1 MSGHT
6 RLNASQYMKKLTG
19 DEIVQKFPQAFVEDP
34 NLTPE
39 IFFDILRS
47 VKFDVKEAQLKVI
60 DLVRKPG
67 EFLMPAALLNASLS
81 SPPSSSPTTPQ
92 TQNESEF
99 TSLRPPPHSIALPS
113 IEVQTPP
120 QTSNSLY
127 PQFEYQ
133 SETDGLAAAE
143 VVGSSDT
150 EISYWKPGSKNKYIP
165 RSILKRRARDGDSD
179 DELLVY
185 TPCGKKKKRQ
195 LPIKPSS
202 LLSPT
207 KSSSSSP
214 KGATDCG
221 FQSNIESDEDEP
233 PHSANRRF
241 SCLRSTSSG
250 ATFHAAEASAPAAG
264 NKSSIFKHQDIVELS
279 SSEEDDADTEDDFD
293 LQDDQKVK
301 TPRSLSTTPD
311 FGDESEYEVPGGNE
325 ELRDISPE
333 EWPVTSTARKER
345 KPRARAGNPNEAVLQ
360 HRTQSLAT
368 PWLHTL
374 ANPFYPSKVSVI
386 EDYPYARGPSSI
398 SDLSDYLE
406 KVRVAIWES
415 DLLNVDF
422 EAPSIWKNRE
432 SGKVGYASV
441 TMNDGVVYYPGDC
454 VIVRGTSPEKSRKNR
469 KGCDT
474 QVGDQDLWYA
484 RIVYLYK
491 DIHGGKAMAHL
502 RWFSHGAAT
511 AIGELASTHELF
523 LLTECNDEE
532 VSCIASKISVVS
544 LERTLGDSFDIPEKQ
559 FEKSGN
565 YYYFLHYSPDKKQ
578 YTDVAEHET
587 RSQNYSGTEECECCD
602 RQAAKAQTDDV
613 RILGPAK
620 RKGAKLE
627 FKGFK
632 NGDDSYFLHDFVY
645 VYVPGKLYHIGQ
657 IENITTSNGQY
668 NEKKKTVKRNR
679 LRINL
684 DMFARFDEFHP
695 SWLVGLQEGRAHAVR
710 DERRLYY
717 TAKKSVIRL
726 DQLDGKCYVRHP
738 DDINDMNKYKDEPDM
753 FWAKDQVPKHLAGG
767 MITAADLVPL
777 EEEDLYYSEQ
787 SMAELLSKDRQSQE
801 YLNYP
806 KLKGME
812 VFAGAGGLTAG
823 LELSQA
829 VESLYAVEFSEA
841 ACRTYRKNF
850 PNSQV
855 CCEDASLLLEHAVR
869 RDKGEELEPILDCHG
884 QPVPN
889 LPQRGEI
896 DFICGGE

>member
-1 MSGHT
+1 
-6 RLNASQYMKKLTG
+6 
-19 DEIVQKFPQAFVEDP
+19 
-34 NLTPE
+34 
-39 IFFDILRS
+39 
-47 VKFDVKEAQLKVI
+47 
-60 DLVRKPG
+60 
-67 EFLMPAALLNASLS
+67 MPAALLNASLS

-374 ANPFYPSKVSVI
+374 VSHPHC
-386 EDYPYARGPSSI
+386 E
-398 SDLSDYLE
+398 E
-406 KVRVAIWES
+406 H
-415 DLLNVDF
+415 
-422 EAPSIWKNRE
+422 
-432 SGKVGYASV
+432 
-441 TMNDGVVYYPGDC
+441 
-454 VIVRGTSPEKSRKNR
+454 
-469 KGCDT
+469 
-474 QVGDQDLWYA
+474 Q
-484 RIVYLYK
+484 
-491 DIHGGKAMAHL
+491 AHIL
-502 RWFSHGAAT
+502 
-511 AIGELASTHELF
+511 
-523 LLTECNDEE
+523 
-532 VSCIASKISVVS
+532 
-544 LERTLGDSFDIPEKQ
+544 
-559 FEKSGN
+559 
-565 YYYFLHYSPDKKQ
+565 
-578 YTDVAEHET
+578 
-587 RSQNYSGTEECECCD
+587 D
-602 RQAAKAQTDDV
+602 RQTLFTLAKSA
-613 RILGPAK
+613 
-620 RKGAKLE
+620 
-627 FKGFK
+627 
-632 NGDDSYFLHDFVY
+632 
-645 VYVPGKLYHIGQ
+645 
-657 IENITTSNGQY
+657 
-668 NEKKKTVKRNR
+668 
-679 LRINL
+679 
-684 DMFARFDEFHP
+684 
-695 SWLVGLQEGRAHAVR
+695 
-710 DERRLYY
+710 
-717 TAKKSVIRL
+717 
-726 DQLDGKCYVRHP
+726 
-738 DDINDMNKYKDEPDM
+738 
-753 FWAKDQVPKHLAGG
+753 
-767 MITAADLVPL
+767 
-777 EEEDLYYSEQ
+777 
-787 SMAELLSKDRQSQE
+787 
-801 YLNYP
+801 
-806 KLKGME
+806 
-812 VFAGAGGLTAG
+812 
-823 LELSQA
+823 
-829 VESLYAVEFSEA
+829 
-841 ACRTYRKNF
+841 
-850 PNSQV
+850 
-855 CCEDASLLLEHAVR
+855 
-869 RDKGEELEPILDCHG
+869 
-884 QPVPN
+884 
-889 LPQRGEI
+889 
-896 DFICGGE
+896 